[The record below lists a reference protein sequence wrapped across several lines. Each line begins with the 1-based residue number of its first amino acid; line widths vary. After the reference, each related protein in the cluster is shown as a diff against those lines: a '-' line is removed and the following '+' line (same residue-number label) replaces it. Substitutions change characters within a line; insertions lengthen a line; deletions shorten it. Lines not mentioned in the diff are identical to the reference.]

1 MKKIILTKGVQYMI
15 ISTACFTVMQS
26 LIKYM
31 PVDRISTIEQTFFR
45 SFVSWFFCFFYM
57 LYYKI
62 TFKTVNLKLIAL
74 RSIIGTISMFSFFYI
89 LPRMPM
95 GSSVALK
102 YLSPIF
108 TAVFAVLLLNE
119 KLKIQQWLFFL
130 ISFVGVVLLK
140 GFDPR
145 ITLFDFGLGILSAA
159 SGGILYI
166 LIRKIGDDDDPSVV
180 VHYFMLFASIIAGIF
195 MIPHW
200 VTPDFK
206 DWLVFLGVGFSGF
219 VAQIYMTKAF
229 QEKDDVNYLAI
240 FKYLEAIYAIIIG
253 YLYFGET
260 YSFLSFFGIVLI
272 FVGLILTIRLKSIKK
287 PEVDFD

>member
-1 MKKIILTKGVQYMI
+1 
-15 ISTACFTVMQS
+15 
-26 LIKYM
+26 
-31 PVDRISTIEQTFFR
+31 
-45 SFVSWFFCFFYM
+45 
-57 LYYKI
+57 
-62 TFKTVNLKLIAL
+62 
-74 RSIIGTISMFSFFYI
+74 
-89 LPRMPM
+89 MPM

-145 ITLFDFGLGILSAA
+145 ITLFDFSLGILTAV

-180 VHYFMLFASIIAGIF
+180 VHYFMLFASVISGIF

-200 VTPDFK
+200 VTPDFN

-260 YSFLSFFGIVLI
+260 YSFLSFFGIILI
-272 FVGLILTIRLKSIKK
+272 FVGLILTIRLKSVKK
-287 PEVDFD
+287 PDVDIWIIF